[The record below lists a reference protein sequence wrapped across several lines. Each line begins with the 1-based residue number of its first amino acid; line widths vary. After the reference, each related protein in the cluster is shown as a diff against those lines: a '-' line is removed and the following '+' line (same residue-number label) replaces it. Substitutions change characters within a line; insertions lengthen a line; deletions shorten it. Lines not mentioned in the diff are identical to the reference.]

1 MIKFI
6 NLTDEYTFKW
16 ELQQEHDCTRFSYSG
31 SEHYKNK
38 VTHYIET
45 KLKGTEFI
53 EWLQIYGLMP
63 NEMFKGTNP
72 FRKLYFGEYDELKSI
87 DAYELYKAADEWKDT
102 HKEVIEKNPW
112 TVVAMNGGFALL
124 SNGSKD
130 NTVELGSA
138 SIMNL
143 EMDNSNNT
151 TIKNNPNINV
161 RAQASLF

>member
-16 ELQQEHDCTRFSYSG
+16 ELQQEHDCTRYGYSG
-31 SEHYKNK
+31 MEHTTNK
-38 VTHYIET
+38 RIHYIET

-53 EWLQIYGLMP
+53 EWLQIYGLTP
-63 NEMFKGTNP
+63 NEMFNGTNP
-72 FRKLYFGEYDELKSI
+72 FSKVYFGEYDELKTV
-87 DAYELYKAADEWKDT
+87 DTYELYKAADEWKE
-102 HKEVIEKNPW
+102 KNKKVIENNPW

-138 SIMNL
+138 SITNL
-143 EMDNSNNT
+143 EMNNSNNT
-151 TIKNNPNINV
+151 TVRNNPNISV
-161 RAQASLF
+161 KAQASLF